1 MQMSEFGFWA
11 MLAFW
16 ASAVGGIALAIS
28 WARARGRNP
37 VPRELL
43 LKSLKKRLQKGEIS
57 ADEYA
62 RRVDELEQR
71 PMIERR

>member
-16 ASAVGGIALAIS
+16 GSAVGGIALAIA
-28 WARARGRNP
+28 WARTRGHNP
-37 VPRELL
+37 APRDLVLE
-43 LKSLKKRLQKGEIS
+43 SLKNRLQKGELS

-62 RRVDELEQR
+62 RRISELKQK
-71 PMIERR
+71 PGP

>member
-1 MQMSEFGFWA
+1 MEMSEFGFWA

-28 WARARGRNP
+28 WARSRGHNK
-37 VPRELL
+37 VPREVL
-43 LKSLKKRLQKGEIS
+43 LKSLEKRLKKGEIS

-62 RRVDELEQR
+62 RRIAELEQKSR
-71 PMIERR
+71 S